1 MILKLYIFLTPDC
14 TPGDTLKLSAQA
26 PFLQSGEGIA
36 VRNYSSTPTEVFWWG
51 EGCMTE
57 NLTSTRMYPAS
68 GHVMPGEDPGQT
80 SMDGWMDG

>member
-1 MILKLYIFLTPDC
+1 MILKLYFFLTPDC